1 MRFIQPQL
9 FYLVLPVLLAV
20 IVLAVYASHCRKQ
33 KVRALLGNGDTD
45 PAAVKLSPPRRR
57 FRIFLLLL
65 TMLFLIAAAAR
76 PFWSSQLVPFEPRG
90 RDLMVIF
97 DVSKSMLATDIAPS
111 RLEHAKFLLRQ
122 LVESAPNDRF
132 GLVAFAGKAYLAC
145 PLTSDSLAFTQYID
159 ELNTDTV
166 PLGGTNLEA
175 ALRVAEQAFKAAAGG
190 NRGILLFTDGDELAG
205 NSAALVDEL
214 RKRQIP
220 LFIVGLGDPEVGAPV
235 PEADGTL
242 KRDASGQLITSKLAE
257 TSLKKLA
264 GETGGIYVRS
274 TVTDTGLAVI
284 ENRIKRLDTAEQQG
298 AQRTLPIEKF
308 PLALIAAAICLVLY
322 FLLSERPLEYR
333 FSRPKSAALLLLPAM
348 LFLLA
353 GAAAPEKPETAP
365 TQQPK
370 EIPVEPEPPSDP
382 AELYNLARER
392 QIAGDE
398 KAANLYETVIRDAAD
413 RPDLQT
419 RSLYNL
425 GTGEHRNARTIAQQ
439 AVAKVKA
446 QQLDPALEE
455 LKKAEGRLKSAEEL
469 YVRSLEI
476 PQLQNAVPEASNNLQ
491 QLADDRKKIEELKK
505 KIEELK
511 KLQQQAQQQT
521 QQAQQQNQKDQ
532 QKQDQKDQQKQ
543 DQQQGQDQKDQQ
555 KQDQQ
560 QGQQGQDQK
569 DQQKQDQQQG
579 QDQKDQQKQGQQ
591 GQDQKDQQKQDQQQ
605 GQQGQDQKDQQKQ
618 DQQQGQQGQDQKD
631 QQKQD
636 QQQKSGEN
644 ALDQARKSAEE
655 LKNKADELQQQNLS
669 KQAEQAR
676 QELDKAKES
685 REQQKFDEAQK
696 HLEEAMKALGGSQG
710 QDQKDQQSKDQK
722 DQQGKDQKD
731 QQQGKD
737 QKDQQQQGKE
747 GRQDQKEQQGE
758 EAKPEDGKMDE
769 KTAEQLLQMMADE
782 EKGLRD
788 AIKQHQRSRQPR
800 VEKDW

>member
-205 NSAALVDEL
+205 NSAALVNEL

-264 GETGGIYVRS
+264 GETGGVYVRS

-365 TQQPK
+365 AQQPK

-543 DQQQGQDQKDQQ
+543 DQQQGQ
-555 KQDQQ
+555 
-560 QGQQGQDQK
+560 QGQDQK

-579 QDQKDQQKQGQQ
+579 QDQKDQQKQDQQQ

-618 DQQQGQQGQDQKD
+618 DQQQGQDQKD

-731 QQQGKD
+731 QQQ
-737 QKDQQQQGKE
+737 QGKE
-747 GRQDQKEQQGE
+747 GQQDQKEQQGE

>member
-1 MRFIQPQL
+1 
-9 FYLVLPVLLAV
+9 
-20 IVLAVYASHCRKQ
+20 
-33 KVRALLGNGDTD
+33 
-45 PAAVKLSPPRRR
+45 
-57 FRIFLLLL
+57 
-65 TMLFLIAAAAR
+65 
-76 PFWSSQLVPFEPRG
+76 
-90 RDLMVIF
+90 MVIF

-333 FSRPKSAALLLLPAM
+333 FSRPKSAAMLLLPAM

-365 TQQPK
+365 AQQPK
-370 EIPVEPEPPSDP
+370 EIPVEPDPPSDP

-543 DQQQGQDQKDQQ
+543 DQQQGQ
-555 KQDQQ
+555 
-560 QGQQGQDQK
+560 QGQDQK
-569 DQQKQDQQQG
+569 DQQKQDQ
-579 QDQKDQQKQGQQ
+579 QQ

-618 DQQQGQQGQDQKD
+618 DQQQGQDQKD

-731 QQQGKD
+731 QQGKD

-747 GRQDQKEQQGE
+747 GQQDQKEQQGE

>member
-57 FRIFLLLL
+57 FRIFLLLM

-365 TQQPK
+365 AQQPK

-555 KQDQQ
+555 KQDQ
-560 QGQQGQDQK
+560 
-569 DQQKQDQQQG
+569 
-579 QDQKDQQKQGQQ
+579 
-591 GQDQKDQQKQDQQQ
+591 DQKDQQKQDQQQ

-669 KQAEQAR
+669 KQAEQAS

-747 GRQDQKEQQGE
+747 GQQDQKEQQGE

>member
-205 NSAALVDEL
+205 NSAALVNEL

-264 GETGGIYVRS
+264 GETGGVYVRS

-365 TQQPK
+365 AQQPK
-370 EIPVEPEPPSDP
+370 EIPVEPEPPSDS

-532 QKQDQKDQQKQ
+532 QKQDQ
-543 DQQQGQDQKDQQ
+543 QQG
-555 KQDQQ
+555 
-560 QGQQGQDQK
+560 
-569 DQQKQDQQQG
+569 QQG

-618 DQQQGQQGQDQKD
+618 DQQQGQDQKDQQKQDQQQGQQGQDQKDQQKQDQQQGQDQKD

-710 QDQKDQQSKDQK
+710 QDQKDQQ
-722 DQQGKDQKD
+722 GKDQKD

-747 GRQDQKEQQGE
+747 GQQDQKEQQGE

>member
-353 GAAAPEKPETAP
+353 GAAVPEKPETAP
-365 TQQPK
+365 AQQPK

-543 DQQQGQDQKDQQ
+543 DQQQGQ
-555 KQDQQ
+555 
-560 QGQQGQDQK
+560 QGQDQK
-569 DQQKQDQQQG
+569 DQQKQDQ
-579 QDQKDQQKQGQQ
+579 
-591 GQDQKDQQKQDQQQ
+591 
-605 GQQGQDQKDQQKQ
+605 
-618 DQQQGQQGQDQKD
+618 QQGQDQKD

-669 KQAEQAR
+669 KQAEQAS

>member
-1 MRFIQPQL
+1 M
-9 FYLVLPVLLAV
+9 
-20 IVLAVYASHCRKQ
+20 AVYASHCRKQ

-365 TQQPK
+365 AQQPK

-543 DQQQGQDQKDQQ
+543 DQQQGQQGQDQKDQQ

-579 QDQKDQQKQGQQ
+579 QDQKDQQKQ
-591 GQDQKDQQKQDQQQ
+591 DQQQ

-618 DQQQGQQGQDQKD
+618 DQQQGQDQKD

-710 QDQKDQQSKDQK
+710 QDQKDQQ
-722 DQQGKDQKD
+722 GKDQKD

-747 GRQDQKEQQGE
+747 GQQDQKEQQGE

>member
-205 NSAALVDEL
+205 NSAALVNEL

-365 TQQPK
+365 AQQPK

-532 QKQDQKDQQKQ
+532 QKQDQQQG
-543 DQQQGQDQKDQQ
+543 QQGQDQKDQQ

-579 QDQKDQQKQGQQ
+579 QDQKDQQKQ
-591 GQDQKDQQKQDQQQ
+591 DQQQ

-618 DQQQGQQGQDQKD
+618 DQQQGQDQKD

-710 QDQKDQQSKDQK
+710 QDQKDQQ
-722 DQQGKDQKD
+722 GKDQKD

-747 GRQDQKEQQGE
+747 GQQDQKEQQGE

>member
-205 NSAALVDEL
+205 NSAALVNEL

-365 TQQPK
+365 AQQPK
-370 EIPVEPEPPSDP
+370 EIPVEPDPPSDP

-532 QKQDQKDQQKQ
+532 QKQDQQQG
-543 DQQQGQDQKDQQ
+543 QQGQDQKDQQ

-710 QDQKDQQSKDQK
+710 QDQKDQQ
-722 DQQGKDQKD
+722 GKDQKD

-747 GRQDQKEQQGE
+747 GQQDQKEQQGE

>member
-205 NSAALVDEL
+205 NSAALVNEL

-333 FSRPKSAALLLLPAM
+333 FSRPKSAALLLLPAL

-365 TQQPK
+365 AQQPK

-543 DQQQGQDQKDQQ
+543 DQQQGQ
-555 KQDQQ
+555 
-560 QGQQGQDQK
+560 QGQDQK
-569 DQQKQDQQQG
+569 DQQK
-579 QDQKDQQKQGQQ
+579 Q

-769 KTAEQLLQMMADE
+769 KTAEQLLQMSAAVNPAWRRTGNHESVQTVFDIGGGRRRTAGE
-782 EKGLRD
+782 CR
-788 AIKQHQRSRQPR
+788 RS
-800 VEKDW
+800 

>member
-353 GAAAPEKPETAP
+353 GAAVPEKPETAP
-365 TQQPK
+365 AQQPK

-555 KQDQQ
+555 KQ
-560 QGQQGQDQK
+560 GQDQK
-569 DQQKQDQQQG
+569 DQQKQDQ
-579 QDQKDQQKQGQQ
+579 QQ

-618 DQQQGQQGQDQKD
+618 DQQQGQDQKD

-669 KQAEQAR
+669 KQAEQAS

>member
-365 TQQPK
+365 AQQPK

-532 QKQDQKDQQKQ
+532 QKQDQKDQLKQ
-543 DQQQGQDQKDQQ
+543 GQQGQDQKDQQ

-579 QDQKDQQKQGQQ
+579 QDQKDQQKQ
-591 GQDQKDQQKQDQQQ
+591 DQQQ

-618 DQQQGQQGQDQKD
+618 DQQQGQDQKD

-669 KQAEQAR
+669 KQAEQAS

-737 QKDQQQQGKE
+737 QKDQQQQGEE
-747 GRQDQKEQQGE
+747 GQQDQKEQQGE

>member
-205 NSAALVDEL
+205 NSAALVNEL

-365 TQQPK
+365 AQQPK

-532 QKQDQKDQQKQ
+532 QKQDQ
-543 DQQQGQDQKDQQ
+543 
-555 KQDQQ
+555 Q

-569 DQQKQDQQQG
+569 DQQKQDQ
-579 QDQKDQQKQGQQ
+579 
-591 GQDQKDQQKQDQQQ
+591 
-605 GQQGQDQKDQQKQ
+605 
-618 DQQQGQQGQDQKD
+618 QQGQDQKD

>member
-365 TQQPK
+365 AQQPK

-543 DQQQGQDQKDQQ
+543 DQQQGQ
-555 KQDQQ
+555 
-560 QGQQGQDQK
+560 
-569 DQQKQDQQQG
+569 
-579 QDQKDQQKQGQQ
+579 
-591 GQDQKDQQKQDQQQ
+591 
-605 GQQGQDQKDQQKQ
+605 QGQDQKDQQKQ

-731 QQQGKD
+731 QQQ
-737 QKDQQQQGKE
+737 QGKE

>member
-205 NSAALVDEL
+205 NSAALVNEL

-365 TQQPK
+365 AQQPK

-543 DQQQGQDQKDQQ
+543 DQQQGQ
-555 KQDQQ
+555 
-560 QGQQGQDQK
+560 QGQDQK
-569 DQQKQDQQQG
+569 DQQKQDQ
-579 QDQKDQQKQGQQ
+579 
-591 GQDQKDQQKQDQQQ
+591 
-605 GQQGQDQKDQQKQ
+605 
-618 DQQQGQQGQDQKD
+618 QQGQDQKD

-644 ALDQARKSAEE
+644 ALDQARKSADE

-669 KQAEQAR
+669 KQAEQAS

>member
-205 NSAALVDEL
+205 NSAALVNEL

-365 TQQPK
+365 AQQPK

-543 DQQQGQDQKDQQ
+543 DQQQGQ
-555 KQDQQ
+555 
-560 QGQQGQDQK
+560 
-569 DQQKQDQQQG
+569 
-579 QDQKDQQKQGQQ
+579 Q

-618 DQQQGQQGQDQKD
+618 DQQQGQDQKD

>member
-205 NSAALVDEL
+205 NSAALVNEL

-333 FSRPKSAALLLLPAM
+333 FSRPKSAALLLLPAL

-365 TQQPK
+365 AQQPK

-543 DQQQGQDQKDQQ
+543 DQQQGQ
-555 KQDQQ
+555 
-560 QGQQGQDQK
+560 
-569 DQQKQDQQQG
+569 
-579 QDQKDQQKQGQQ
+579 Q

-618 DQQQGQQGQDQKD
+618 DQQQGQDQKD

-747 GRQDQKEQQGE
+747 GQQDQKEQQGE

>member
-1 MRFIQPQL
+1 G
-9 FYLVLPVLLAV
+9 

-365 TQQPK
+365 AQQPK

-543 DQQQGQDQKDQQ
+543 DQQQGQQGQDQKDQQ

-579 QDQKDQQKQGQQ
+579 QDQKDQQKQ
-591 GQDQKDQQKQDQQQ
+591 DQQQ

-618 DQQQGQQGQDQKD
+618 DQQQGQDQKD

-710 QDQKDQQSKDQK
+710 QDQKDQQ
-722 DQQGKDQKD
+722 GKDQKD

-747 GRQDQKEQQGE
+747 GQQDQKEQQGE

>member
-353 GAAAPEKPETAP
+353 GAAVPEKPETAP
-365 TQQPK
+365 AQQPK

-505 KIEELK
+505 KIAELTQ
-511 KLQQQAQQQT
+511 LQQQAQQQT

-543 DQQQGQDQKDQQ
+543 DQQQGQ
-555 KQDQQ
+555 
-560 QGQQGQDQK
+560 QGQDQK
-569 DQQKQDQQQG
+569 DQQKQDQ
-579 QDQKDQQKQGQQ
+579 
-591 GQDQKDQQKQDQQQ
+591 
-605 GQQGQDQKDQQKQ
+605 
-618 DQQQGQQGQDQKD
+618 QQGQDQKD

>member
-205 NSAALVDEL
+205 NSAALVNEL

-365 TQQPK
+365 AQQPK

-543 DQQQGQDQKDQQ
+543 DQKDQQKQDQQQGQDQKDQQKQGQDQKDQQKQGQDQKDQQKQDQQQGQDQKDQQ

-569 DQQKQDQQQG
+569 DQQKQDQ
-579 QDQKDQQKQGQQ
+579 
-591 GQDQKDQQKQDQQQ
+591 
-605 GQQGQDQKDQQKQ
+605 
-618 DQQQGQQGQDQKD
+618 QQGQDQKD

-731 QQQGKD
+731 QQQ
-737 QKDQQQQGKE
+737 QGKE
-747 GRQDQKEQQGE
+747 GQQDQKEQQGE

>member
-205 NSAALVDEL
+205 NSAALVNEL

-365 TQQPK
+365 AQQPK

-543 DQQQGQDQKDQQ
+543 DQQQGQ
-555 KQDQQ
+555 
-560 QGQQGQDQK
+560 QGQDQK
-569 DQQKQDQQQG
+569 DQQKQDQ
-579 QDQKDQQKQGQQ
+579 
-591 GQDQKDQQKQDQQQ
+591 
-605 GQQGQDQKDQQKQ
+605 
-618 DQQQGQQGQDQKD
+618 QQGQDQKD

-669 KQAEQAR
+669 KQAEQAS

-782 EKGLRD
+782 EQGLRD

>member
-205 NSAALVDEL
+205 NSAALVNEL

-333 FSRPKSAALLLLPAM
+333 FSRPKSAALLLLPAL

-365 TQQPK
+365 AQQPK

-532 QKQDQKDQQKQ
+532 QK
-543 DQQQGQDQKDQQ
+543 
-555 KQDQQ
+555 
-560 QGQQGQDQK
+560 
-569 DQQKQDQQQG
+569 
-579 QDQKDQQKQGQQ
+579 
-591 GQDQKDQQKQDQQQ
+591 QDQKDQQKQDQQQ

>member
-57 FRIFLLLL
+57 FRIFLLLM
-65 TMLFLIAAAAR
+65 TMLFLIVAAAR

-175 ALRVAEQAFKAAAGG
+175 GLRVAEQAFKAAAGG

-205 NSAALVDEL
+205 NSAALVNEL

-365 TQQPK
+365 AQQPK

-543 DQQQGQDQKDQQ
+543 DQKDQQ

-560 QGQQGQDQK
+560 
-569 DQQKQDQQQG
+569 
-579 QDQKDQQKQGQQ
+579 QGQQ

-618 DQQQGQQGQDQKD
+618 DQQQGHQGQDQKD

-737 QKDQQQQGKE
+737 QKDQQQGKDQKDQQQQGKE
-747 GRQDQKEQQGE
+747 GQQDQKEQQGE

>member
-205 NSAALVDEL
+205 NSAALVNEL

-365 TQQPK
+365 AQQPK

-543 DQQQGQDQKDQQ
+543 DQ
-555 KQDQQ
+555 
-560 QGQQGQDQK
+560 
-569 DQQKQDQQQG
+569 
-579 QDQKDQQKQGQQ
+579 
-591 GQDQKDQQKQDQQQ
+591 
-605 GQQGQDQKDQQKQ
+605 
-618 DQQQGQQGQDQKD
+618 KD

-669 KQAEQAR
+669 KQAEQAS

>member
-205 NSAALVDEL
+205 NSAALVNEL

-333 FSRPKSAALLLLPAM
+333 FSRPKSAALLLLPAL

-365 TQQPK
+365 AQQPK

-543 DQQQGQDQKDQQ
+543 DQQQGQ
-555 KQDQQ
+555 
-560 QGQQGQDQK
+560 QGQDQK
-569 DQQKQDQQQG
+569 DQQKQDQ
-579 QDQKDQQKQGQQ
+579 
-591 GQDQKDQQKQDQQQ
+591 
-605 GQQGQDQKDQQKQ
+605 
-618 DQQQGQQGQDQKD
+618 QQGQDQKD

>member
-205 NSAALVDEL
+205 NSAALVNEL

-365 TQQPK
+365 AQQPK

-555 KQDQQ
+555 
-560 QGQQGQDQK
+560 
-569 DQQKQDQQQG
+569 
-579 QDQKDQQKQGQQ
+579 
-591 GQDQKDQQKQDQQQ
+591 
-605 GQQGQDQKDQQKQ
+605 GQDQKDQQKQ

-676 QELDKAKES
+676 QELDKAEES

-710 QDQKDQQSKDQK
+710 QDQKDQQ
-722 DQQGKDQKD
+722 GKDQKD

-737 QKDQQQQGKE
+737 QKDQQSPE

>member
-365 TQQPK
+365 AQQPK

-543 DQQQGQDQKDQQ
+543 DQQQGQ
-555 KQDQQ
+555 
-560 QGQQGQDQK
+560 QGQDQK
-569 DQQKQDQQQG
+569 DQQK
-579 QDQKDQQKQGQQ
+579 Q

>member
-145 PLTSDSLAFTQYID
+145 SLTSDSLAFTQYID

-205 NSAALVDEL
+205 NSAALVNEL

-333 FSRPKSAALLLLPAM
+333 FSRPKSAALLLLPAL

-365 TQQPK
+365 AQQPK

-543 DQQQGQDQKDQQ
+543 DQQQGQ
-555 KQDQQ
+555 
-560 QGQQGQDQK
+560 QGQDQK
-569 DQQKQDQQQG
+569 DQQKQDQ
-579 QDQKDQQKQGQQ
+579 QQ

-618 DQQQGQQGQDQKD
+618 DQQQGQDQKD

-747 GRQDQKEQQGE
+747 GQQDQKEQQGE

>member
-333 FSRPKSAALLLLPAM
+333 FSRPKSAAMLLLPAM

-365 TQQPK
+365 AQQPK
-370 EIPVEPEPPSDP
+370 EIPVEPDPPSDP

-543 DQQQGQDQKDQQ
+543 DQQQGQ
-555 KQDQQ
+555 
-560 QGQQGQDQK
+560 QGQDQK
-569 DQQKQDQQQG
+569 DQQKQDQ
-579 QDQKDQQKQGQQ
+579 
-591 GQDQKDQQKQDQQQ
+591 
-605 GQQGQDQKDQQKQ
+605 
-618 DQQQGQQGQDQKD
+618 QQGQDQKD

-731 QQQGKD
+731 QQQ
-737 QKDQQQQGKE
+737 QGKE
-747 GRQDQKEQQGE
+747 GQQDQKEQQGE

>member
-33 KVRALLGNGDTD
+33 KVRALLGSGDTD
-45 PAAVKLSPPRRR
+45 PAAVKLSPSRRR

-65 TMLFLIAAAAR
+65 AMFFLIAAAAR

-214 RKRQIP
+214 RRRQIP
-220 LFIVGLGDPEVGAPV
+220 LFIVGLGDPEIGAPV

-264 GETGGIYVRS
+264 GETGGAYVRS

-284 ENRIKRLDTAEQQG
+284 ENRIKRLDTAELQG

-308 PLALIAAAICLVLY
+308 PLALIAATACLILY

-333 FSRPKSAALLLLPAM
+333 FSLPKSMALLLPAM

-353 GAAAPEKPETAP
+353 GAAAPEKPETVPAR
-365 TQQPK
+365 QPK
-370 EIPVEPEPPSDP
+370 EIPVERETPSDP
-382 AELYNLARER
+382 AELYNFAREQ

-398 KAANLYETVIRDAAD
+398 KAANLYETVIRDAAE
-413 RPDLQT
+413 RPDLQA

-425 GTGEHRNARTIAQQ
+425 GTGEHRNARTVAQQ
-439 AVAKVKA
+439 AVAQVKA

-455 LKKAEGRLKSAEEL
+455 LKKAENRLRSAEEL
-469 YVRSLEI
+469 YIRSLEI
-476 PQLQNAVPEASNNLQ
+476 PQLQNAVPEAANNLQ

-511 KLQQQAQQQT
+511 KLQQQARQQT
-521 QQAQQQNQKDQ
+521 QQARQQNQNDQ
-532 QKQDQKDQQKQ
+532 QKQNQNDQQKQNQNDQQQGQDQNGQQKQ
-543 DQQQGQDQKDQQ
+543 DQQQSQAQK
-555 KQDQQ
+555 DQQ
-560 QGQQGQDQK
+560 QGQQ
-569 DQQKQDQQQG
+569 QG
-579 QDQKDQQKQGQQ
+579 QAQNDQPKP
-591 GQDQKDQQKQDQQQ
+591 
-605 GQQGQDQKDQQKQ
+605 
-618 DQQQGQQGQDQKD
+618 
-631 QQKQD
+631 D

-669 KQAEQAR
+669 KQAEQAG
-676 QELDKAKES
+676 QELDKAREA

-696 HLEEAMKALGGSQG
+696 HLEEAAKALGGSQQE
-710 QDQKDQQSKDQK
+710 QDRK

-731 QQQGKD
+731 REPQGQDQKE
-737 QKDQQQQGKE
+737 QKDQQGQE
-747 GRQDQKEQQGE
+747 GRQDQKEQQD
-758 EAKPEDGKMDE
+758 AAARPEDGRMDE

>member
-333 FSRPKSAALLLLPAM
+333 FSRPKSAAMLLLPAM

-365 TQQPK
+365 AQQPK
-370 EIPVEPEPPSDP
+370 EIPVEPDPPSDP

-543 DQQQGQDQKDQQ
+543 DQQQGQ
-555 KQDQQ
+555 
-560 QGQQGQDQK
+560 QGQDQK
-569 DQQKQDQQQG
+569 DQQKQDQ
-579 QDQKDQQKQGQQ
+579 QQ

-618 DQQQGQQGQDQKD
+618 DQQQGQDQKD

-731 QQQGKD
+731 QQGKD

-747 GRQDQKEQQGE
+747 GQQDQKEQQGE

>member
-205 NSAALVDEL
+205 NSAALVNEL

-365 TQQPK
+365 AQQPK

-543 DQQQGQDQKDQQ
+543 DQQQGQ
-555 KQDQQ
+555 
-560 QGQQGQDQK
+560 QGQDQK
-569 DQQKQDQQQG
+569 DQQKQDQ
-579 QDQKDQQKQGQQ
+579 
-591 GQDQKDQQKQDQQQ
+591 
-605 GQQGQDQKDQQKQ
+605 
-618 DQQQGQQGQDQKD
+618 QQGQDQKD

-669 KQAEQAR
+669 KQAEQAS

>member
-205 NSAALVDEL
+205 NSAALVNEL

-333 FSRPKSAALLLLPAM
+333 FSRPKSAALLLLPAL

-365 TQQPK
+365 AQQPK

-543 DQQQGQDQKDQQ
+543 DQQQGQ
-555 KQDQQ
+555 
-560 QGQQGQDQK
+560 QGQDQK
-569 DQQKQDQQQG
+569 DQQKQDQ
-579 QDQKDQQKQGQQ
+579 
-591 GQDQKDQQKQDQQQ
+591 
-605 GQQGQDQKDQQKQ
+605 
-618 DQQQGQQGQDQKD
+618 QQGQDQKD

-737 QKDQQQQGKE
+737 QKDHQQQGKE
-747 GRQDQKEQQGE
+747 GQQDQKEQQGE

>member
-20 IVLAVYASHCRKQ
+20 SVLAVYASHCRKQ

-205 NSAALVDEL
+205 NSAALVNEL

-365 TQQPK
+365 AQQPK

-579 QDQKDQQKQGQQ
+579 QDQKDQQKQ
-591 GQDQKDQQKQDQQQ
+591 
-605 GQQGQDQKDQQKQ
+605 
-618 DQQQGQQGQDQKD
+618 
-631 QQKQD
+631 D

-731 QQQGKD
+731 QQQ
-737 QKDQQQQGKE
+737 QGKE
-747 GRQDQKEQQGE
+747 GQQDQKEQQGE

>member
-33 KVRALLGNGDTD
+33 KVLALLGSGDTD
-45 PAAVKLSPPRRR
+45 PAAVKLSPARRR

-65 TMLFLIAAAAR
+65 AMFFLIAAAAR

-111 RLEHAKFLLRQ
+111 RLEHAKVLLRQ

-220 LFIVGLGDPEVGAPV
+220 LFIVGLGDPEIGAPV

-264 GETGGIYVRS
+264 GETGGVYVRS

-284 ENRIKRLDTAEQQG
+284 ENRIKRLDTAELQG
-298 AQRTLPIEKF
+298 AQRTLPVEKF
-308 PLALIAAAICLVLY
+308 PLALIAAAVCLILY

-333 FSRPKSAALLLLPAM
+333 FSRPKSTALLLTAM
-348 LFLLA
+348 LFLLT
-353 GAAAPEKPETAP
+353 GAAAPEKTETVP
-365 TQQPK
+365 PQQPK
-370 EIPVEPEPPSDP
+370 EIPVEPETPSDP

-476 PQLQNAVPEASNNLQ
+476 PQLQNAVPEASSNLQ

-511 KLQQQAQQQT
+511 KLQQQARQQT
-521 QQAQQQNQKDQ
+521 QQAQQQNQQ
-532 QKQDQKDQQKQ
+532 DQQKQ
-543 DQQQGQDQKDQQ
+543 DQQQGQQGQNQKDQPKQDQQ

-569 DQQKQDQQQG
+569 DQSKQ
-579 QDQKDQQKQGQQ
+579 
-591 GQDQKDQQKQDQQQ
+591 DQQKQDQQQ
-605 GQQGQDQKDQQKQ
+605 GQQGQDQKDQPKQDQQKQ
-618 DQQQGQQGQDQKD
+618 DQQQGQQDQDQ
-631 QQKQD
+631 QN

-676 QELDKAKES
+676 QELDKAEES

-710 QDQKDQQSKDQK
+710 QDQKDQQGKDQKDQQGKDQK

-737 QKDQQQQGKE
+737 QKDQQSPE

>member
-205 NSAALVDEL
+205 NSAALVNEL

-264 GETGGIYVRS
+264 GETGGVYVRS

-365 TQQPK
+365 AQQPK

-579 QDQKDQQKQGQQ
+579 QDQKDQQKQ
-591 GQDQKDQQKQDQQQ
+591 
-605 GQQGQDQKDQQKQ
+605 
-618 DQQQGQQGQDQKD
+618 
-631 QQKQD
+631 D

-731 QQQGKD
+731 QQGKD

-747 GRQDQKEQQGE
+747 GQQDQKEQQGE

>member
-97 DVSKSMLATDIAPS
+97 DVSKSMLAPAIAPS

-205 NSAALVDEL
+205 NSAALVNEL

-298 AQRTLPIEKF
+298 AQRTLPSEKF

-333 FSRPKSAALLLLPAM
+333 FSRPKSAALLLHPAL

-365 TQQPK
+365 AQQPK

-543 DQQQGQDQKDQQ
+543 DQQQ
-555 KQDQQ
+555 
-560 QGQQGQDQK
+560 
-569 DQQKQDQQQG
+569 
-579 QDQKDQQKQGQQ
+579 
-591 GQDQKDQQKQDQQQ
+591 
-605 GQQGQDQKDQQKQ
+605 
-618 DQQQGQQGQDQKD
+618 
-631 QQKQD
+631 
-636 QQQKSGEN
+636 KSGEN

>member
-205 NSAALVDEL
+205 NSAALVNEL

-333 FSRPKSAALLLLPAM
+333 FSRPKSAALLLLPAL

-365 TQQPK
+365 AQQPK

-543 DQQQGQDQKDQQ
+543 DQQQGQ
-555 KQDQQ
+555 
-560 QGQQGQDQK
+560 QGQDQK
-569 DQQKQDQQQG
+569 DQQKQDQ
-579 QDQKDQQKQGQQ
+579 QQ

-618 DQQQGQQGQDQKD
+618 DQQQGQDQKD

-747 GRQDQKEQQGE
+747 GQQDQKEQQGE

-769 KTAEQLLQMMADE
+769 ETAEQLLQMMADE

>member
-205 NSAALVDEL
+205 NSAALVNEL

-365 TQQPK
+365 AQQPK

-543 DQQQGQDQKDQQ
+543 
-555 KQDQQ
+555 
-560 QGQQGQDQK
+560 GQQGQDQK

-618 DQQQGQQGQDQKD
+618 DQQQGQDQKD

-669 KQAEQAR
+669 KQAEQAS

-737 QKDQQQQGKE
+737 QKDQQQQGEE
-747 GRQDQKEQQGE
+747 GQQDQKEQQGE

>member
-205 NSAALVDEL
+205 NSAALVNEL

-333 FSRPKSAALLLLPAM
+333 FSRPKSAALLLLPAL

-365 TQQPK
+365 AQQPK

-543 DQQQGQDQKDQQ
+543 DQQQGQ
-555 KQDQQ
+555 
-560 QGQQGQDQK
+560 QGQDQK
-569 DQQKQDQQQG
+569 DQQKQDQ
-579 QDQKDQQKQGQQ
+579 QQ

-618 DQQQGQQGQDQKD
+618 DQQQGQDQKD

-747 GRQDQKEQQGE
+747 GQQDQKEQQGE

>member
-20 IVLAVYASHCRKQ
+20 SVLAVYASHCRKQ

-205 NSAALVDEL
+205 NSAALVNEL

-365 TQQPK
+365 AQQPK

-543 DQQQGQDQKDQQ
+543 DQQQGQ
-555 KQDQQ
+555 
-560 QGQQGQDQK
+560 QGQDQK
-569 DQQKQDQQQG
+569 DQQKQDQ
-579 QDQKDQQKQGQQ
+579 
-591 GQDQKDQQKQDQQQ
+591 
-605 GQQGQDQKDQQKQ
+605 
-618 DQQQGQQGQDQKD
+618 QQGQDQKD

-731 QQQGKD
+731 QQQ
-737 QKDQQQQGKE
+737 QGKE
-747 GRQDQKEQQGE
+747 GQQDQKEQQGE